1 MDIEHPN
8 PADEET
14 NAAIAELQ
22 QLAGAGGDGETATDH
37 ATFMAALDRNIAA
50 REEQREREQ
59 LVNGMYALGD
69 RVDTCEEASDAWS
82 QYREPFRWS
91 EPSSVGEVVL
101 VRRAPPE
108 PATYDVRYGD
118 GRVAEAVPPERIRR
132 PRTKVIAPDGDSYLS
147 PLESPRDLIIQA
159 TCVGDVATVEKC
171 LDAGVS
177 IEHALNGSYDSLIY
191 TASGRGHTDLVRLLI
206 KRGALFDEPHYD
218 TDGAP
223 NLTPLQYALFHGYH
237 ATAQV
242 LIEHGANPYAMCRI
256 YTHSPDDHQLSI
268 DDNGILRLMSP
279 LFLACR
285 AAADEPMKD
294 YGIDED
300 FTDWEEDR
308 DQTGADGAACVRL
321 LLEHVYLEAKVG
333 RHRWTQLH
341 IACLAGRVG
350 VAKVLLAHGA
360 DPFCADTTGMT
371 PLDAA
376 RGLSTD
382 RSAWLNWYETHKK
395 YKKGT
400 DGVPLAGQARREK
413 AALNEMFDRYLAAR
427 WKQTVDLTFARLPD
441 HAIASDEYLSCYLGS
456 FLFGDFLPRKKQ
468 GDPAA
473 APASQ
478 DDADDASSVAS
489 SDVSSTMWDGS

>member
-1 MDIEHPN
+1 MEQQT

-59 LVNGMYALGD
+59 LVNGIYALGD
-69 RVDTCEEASDAWS
+69 RVDTREEAIDGAKWTYLEGRRIYAANDDWS

-91 EPSSVGEVVL
+91 DPSSVGEVVL

-108 PATYDVRYGD
+108 AATYDVRYSD
-118 GRVAEAVPPERIRR
+118 GRVAEALPPERIRR

-177 IEHALNGSYDSLIY
+177 IEHAMNGSYDSLIY

-206 KRGALFDEPHYD
+206 ERGAAFDEPHYD

-256 YTHSPDDHQLSI
+256 YVHSPDDHQLSI

-300 FTDWEEDR
+300 FTDCEEDR
-308 DQTGADGAACVRL
+308 DQSGADGAACVRL

-341 IACLAGRVG
+341 VACLAGRTG

-376 RGLSTD
+376 RGLRTD
-382 RSAWLNWYETHKK
+382 RSAWLNWFDIPEP
-395 YKKGT
+395 T
-400 DGVPLAGQARREK
+400 DLISLAGQARREK
-413 AALNEMFDRYLAAR
+413 AALNEMFDRYFTVR
-427 WKQTVDLTFARLPD
+427 WKQTLDLTFARLPD
-441 HAIASDEYLSCYLGS
+441 HATGDEYLARHLGS
-456 FLFGDFLPRKKQ
+456 FLFGDFLAPKKQ
-468 GDPAA
+468 GDT
-473 APASQ
+473 AS
-478 DDADDASSVAS
+478 
-489 SDVSSTMWDGS
+489 

>member
-1 MDIEHPN
+1 
-8 PADEET
+8 
-14 NAAIAELQ
+14 
-22 QLAGAGGDGETATDH
+22 
-37 ATFMAALDRNIAA
+37 MAALDRNIAA

-118 GRVAEAVPPERIRR
+118 DRVAEAVPPERIRR
-132 PRTKVIAPDGDSYLS
+132 PRTKVIAPDGNYYLS

-171 LDAGVS
+171 LDAGAR
-177 IEHALNGSYDSLIY
+177 IDAMNGSYDSLIY

-206 KRGALFDEPHYD
+206 ERGAAFDEPHDD

-256 YTHSPDDHQLSI
+256 YAHSPDDHQLSL

-308 DQTGADGAACVRL
+308 DQSGADGAACVRL

-376 RGLSTD
+376 RGLRTD
-382 RSAWLNWYETHKK
+382 RSAWLDWFDIDK
-395 YKKGT
+395 YKRGP
-400 DGVPLAGQARREK
+400 DGMPLPGQARREK
-413 AALNEMFDRYLAAR
+413 AALNVMFDRYLTAR

-441 HAIASDEYLSCYLGS
+441 HATGDEYLARHLGS
-456 FLFGDFLPRKKQ
+456 FLTGDILPRKEEDVQ
-468 GDPAA
+468 
-473 APASQ
+473 
-478 DDADDASSVAS
+478 DADDASSVAS
-489 SDVSSTMWDGS
+489 DASSRWDESDSDSS

>member
-1 MDIEHPN
+1 MEQQTQ
-8 PADEET
+8 ADEET
-14 NAAIAELQ
+14 TAIAELQ

-59 LVNGMYALGD
+59 LVNGIYALGD
-69 RVDTCEEASDAWS
+69 RVETREEAIDGAKWTYLEGRRIYAANDDWS

-91 EPSSVGEVVL
+91 DPSSVGEVVL

-108 PATYDVRYGD
+108 AATYDVRYGD

-132 PRTKVIAPDGDSYLS
+132 PRTKVIAPDGNSYLS

-177 IEHALNGSYDSLIY
+177 IEHAMNGSYDSLIY

-256 YTHSPDDHQLSI
+256 YVHSPDDHQLSI

-308 DQTGADGAACVRL
+308 DQSGADGAACVRL

-341 IACLAGRVG
+341 VACLAGRTG

-413 AALNEMFDRYLAAR
+413 AALNEMFDRYFTVR
-427 WKQTVDLTFARLPD
+427 WKQTLDLTFARLPD
-441 HAIASDEYLSCYLGS
+441 HATGDEYLARHLGS
-456 FLFGDFLPRKKQ
+456 FLFGDFLAPKKQ
-468 GDPAA
+468 GDT
-473 APASQ
+473 AS
-478 DDADDASSVAS
+478 
-489 SDVSSTMWDGS
+489 